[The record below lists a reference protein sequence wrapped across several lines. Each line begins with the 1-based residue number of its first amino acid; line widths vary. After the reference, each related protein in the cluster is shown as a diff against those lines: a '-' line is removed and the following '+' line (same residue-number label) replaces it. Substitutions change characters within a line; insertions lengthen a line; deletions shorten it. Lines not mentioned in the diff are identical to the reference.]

1 MTGAA
6 VGFLRR
12 RPLLLIALGLTAV
25 LITGAAVLVVGVDT
39 PGAAALGQRLFPTLV
54 ATACLLVAAL
64 ALPRRPAIAWPAV
77 SIAAGIAAIE
87 IVAMVRL
94 LQASASGTSWRD
106 LSIIGAV
113 ALVTS
118 SAVAAAYAAAGRSD
132 KGFAV
137 RIALAIAGL
146 GLVATALAAAWMIL
160 AGLEASGRSPAVD
173 ASGGELAP
181 IRLAARLGLATLG
194 WAILGGAARDFA
206 PVVARAVARSR
217 SLPPVDRGAAALRLM
232 QLLWDELLP
241 GGGVERRRAVQEE
254 RALLAADL
262 HAIVLP
268 ELRRAAETARSAGAP
283 ATLQVDLRQ
292 ALDDVEQLMHQRQ
305 SIVLEQFG
313 LVAALEW
320 LAERMEERSAIRVDL
335 VLDDAVP
342 ERPEAI
348 DPVIARAA
356 FRIALLALDN
366 VVRHPGSRVA
376 IVRLEAR
383 ARSLR
388 LAIDDDN
395 TLPVTFDQSAG
406 RGVVDMRAEATAS
419 GGSFSINGDSGARIE
434 VTWTHALAAG
444 NPATRAAPVADRRS
458 APAR

>member
-1 MTGAA
+1 VTGAA
-6 VGFLRR
+6 VDFLRR
-12 RPLLLIALGLTAV
+12 RPLLLIAVGLTAV
-25 LITGAAVLVVGVDT
+25 LITAAAILVVGVDT

-87 IVAMVRL
+87 IVAVVRL
-94 LQASASGTSWRD
+94 LQASASGTSWHD
-106 LSIIGAV
+106 LSILGAV

-118 SAVAAAYAAAGRSD
+118 SAVAAAYAAVRRSD

-137 RIALAIAGL
+137 RITLAITGL
-146 GLVATALAAAWMIL
+146 GLVATALAAAWTIL
-160 AGLEASGRSPAVD
+160 AS
-173 ASGGELAP
+173 GELAP

-194 WAILGGAARDFA
+194 WAILAGAARDLA
-206 PVVARAVARSR
+206 PVVARAAARSR
-217 SLPPVDRGAAALRLM
+217 SMPPVDRPAGAMRLM
-232 QLLWDELLP
+232 RLLWDELLP

-254 RALLAADL
+254 RARLAADL

-268 ELRRAAETARSAGAP
+268 ELRRAAETARSGGAP
-283 ATLQVDLRQ
+283 AALQVDLRR
-292 ALDDVEQLMHQRQ
+292 ALDDVEQLMHERQ

-320 LAERMEERSAIRVDL
+320 LAERTEERSAIRVDL
-335 VLDDAVP
+335 ALDDALP
-342 ERPEAI
+342 EQPGAV

-366 VVRHPGSRVA
+366 VVRHPGSRTA

-383 ARSLR
+383 ARALR

-395 TLPVTFDQSAG
+395 TSPVTFDQSAG

-458 APAR
+458 ATAR